1 LKDSESSETSGIFVP
16 AAPQISTV
24 DSIDVQTDHD
34 GYAQAQDNSAT
45 LLETHPLAAE
55 VVKEAEVVEEEHPIL
70 ENSGLNPIIN
80 DTDEGDDYATLWGAE
95 ENQSTSDK
103 E

>member
-16 AAPQISTV
+16 APPPPKISTV

-34 GYAQAQDNSAT
+34 GYAQAKDNSAT

-55 VVKEAEVVEEEHPIL
+55 VVKEAEEEHPIL
-70 ENSGLNPIIN
+70 ENSGINPIIN
-80 DTDEGDDYATLWGAE
+80 DTDEVEDYATLWGAE